1 LFAFRP
7 IRHCAAV
14 LPVAALLL
22 AAAPAGPALAAVRP
36 AGVIKAGDGPE
47 AIAVDT
53 QNGTAWIADNEG
65 DSVTEIAG
73 GKVRATIPLGSV
85 SPLDIAVDSR
95 TGTVWV
101 ADGSSGSVTEI
112 SAKTGHVLATVV
124 LSQTDAVVNSIAV
137 DPTHGEVFVTEI
149 NLGNLVEFS
158 ESHPASQ
165 HVVAGGNTPVA
176 VAADPAVRTAWV
188 SDEAG
193 TVTEVSY
200 TGTTPTVLHT
210 LSVSG
215 GPGAITAD
223 ATAGLIFVAEYSGN
237 SVAIITAAS
246 RKVRTVKVG
255 KAPGSLAADPLH
267 GDVWV
272 ANDNSDSLSQ
282 IQESAHKVTATYPLG
297 FSPAKVAVQPGA
309 GVYAANFP
317 ANSVTFLPAGLR
329 LLAPRSA
336 TFRTGRHGSVLIT
349 AAGFPAASV
358 SLSGK
363 LPAGLRWSH
372 SGPSGHIAGTPK
384 RGTKGTYHLTLRSAT
399 SWGRHVSRRLTITVR

>member
-1 LFAFRP
+1 
-7 IRHCAAV
+7 
-14 LPVAALLL
+14 
-22 AAAPAGPALAAVRP
+22 VRP

-112 SAKTGHVLATVV
+112 SAKTGHVLATVA
-124 LSQTDAVVNSIAV
+124 LSQTSAVVNSIAV
-137 DPTHGEVFVTEI
+137 DPAHGQVFVTEI

-176 VAADPAVRTAWV
+176 VAADSAARTAWV

-200 TGTTPTVLHT
+200 RGTLPTVLHT
-210 LSVSG
+210 LDVSG
-215 GPGAITAD
+215 GPGAIAAD
-223 ATAGLIFVAEYSGN
+223 ATAGLIFVAEYSAN
-237 SVAIITAAS
+237 AVEIINATS

-272 ANDNSDSLSQ
+272 ANTNSHSLSQ
-282 IQESAHKVTATYPLG
+282 IQESAHKVTATYPTG
-297 FSPAKVAVQPGA
+297 FSPAEVAVQPEQACTPPTSRPTRSRSCPLACGCAHHARRPSGSA
-309 GVYAANFP
+309 GTARSWSPRPDSRRPRSACRAGCQPGCAGRTP
-317 ANSVTFLPAGLR
+317 ARPATSP
-329 LLAPRSA
+329 APRSA
-336 TFRTGRHGSVLIT
+336 AARAFT
-349 AAGFPAASV
+349 ASP
-358 SLSGK
+358 
-363 LPAGLRWSH
+363 
-372 SGPSGHIAGTPK
+372 SGPPRAGD
-384 RGTKGTYHLTLRSAT
+384 GT
-399 SWGRHVSRRLTITVR
+399 